1 MFEQAI
7 LHLLEVDL
15 QKQVSELFSCS
26 SNVGLL
32 FELLSGRRITNR
44 LEDIEVQALLLFTH
58 SLT

>member
-7 LHLLEVDL
+7 LHLLQVDL

-44 LEDIEVQALLLFTH
+44 LEDIEVQALLLLTH

>member
-44 LEDIEVQALLLFTH
+44 LEDIEVQALLLLTH